1 MNFFRKKKKPEEKTV
16 KEIDWS
22 SVAVEM
28 SADDAHALFSGI
40 FAEPM
45 TNATVRLEEGAAD
58 FGAKRGLRAFNDHK
72 GALTVWNKCATAVA
86 ERRFQT
92 ENQWVN
98 VPQSVN
104 AGFSNAQLS
113 YYLFQVVNYYDCMI
127 QAQDPLMSKVLS
139 ILSETPFSKG
149 GYIENLDKERAKAVL
164 DEAERRGIFR
174 KLVKAIR
181 SMECVGGCL
190 IYLQTDDEDVSE
202 PIDLKTYD
210 VRRIKD
216 FIHIDPINVAAT
228 VVNTSEPAKSDYM
241 EPEIWYVIGLGNV
254 HKSRFLKFEDNV
266 PELLLRPMC
275 MYFGTPLT
283 NLIKQDIA
291 NSNLATQGLANL
303 VNRCR
308 YMFLKTDDQSYTT
321 GNVKNFKARL
331 SVMSKMQDNFM
342 FSPIKS
348 TEDVVQQTT
357 ALTGFAETTEFLY
370 EVISAK
376 TSIPMTELMGTSA
389 KGLNATGEGDRR
401 AWYDRVT
408 VLRASV
414 QNQLEALL
422 GIVAGKDDGQ
432 FKEIH
437 YRFNTLETPTERETA
452 EIRKATLEVAKAIIE
467 VGGNQEQ
474 TFDWLK
480 KLDFMG
486 LDTVNF
492 DAESFEGD
500 ADPFDQEDGGQ
511 EAGHFNASNI
521 WIDNPETYITMTGA
535 HVPLE
540 KGQSSKEAVERFLS
554 DKGRTPKK
562 KESEKKE
569 SDSGLK
575 IEKSTAKAHLL
586 KKDGKTFWIQKKWLR
601 EDGTLTPAGQKAF
614 EQAETDEQKTARKAK
629 EKAEREKGVSLPAK
643 ADWESDK
650 AYGYDLDLDFYNIE
664 QTKRHRIFIPKSVI
678 QPNGNI
684 PTWILEKKIAE
695 ISDTYRN
702 RGGFNI
708 ERHPFK
714 GHSFGFI
721 DLSHND
727 EEDANSENEKMK
739 SSNSANVPIYSIDNY
754 VLRVSTDNGE
764 TWADVEDDE

>member
-22 SVAVEM
+22 SAAIEM

-58 FGAKRGLRAFNDHK
+58 FGAKRGLRAFNEHK
-72 GALTVWNKCATAVA
+72 GALTAWNKCATAVA
-86 ERRFQT
+86 ERRFKT

-149 GYIENLDKERAKAVL
+149 GYIENLDKEQAKTIL

-190 IYLQTDDEDVSE
+190 IYLQTDDEDLSK
-202 PIDLKTYD
+202 PLDLKTYD
-210 VRRIKD
+210 VRKIKD

-228 VVNTSEPAKSDYM
+228 VVNTSEPAKADYM
-241 EPEIWYVIGLGNV
+241 DPAIWYVIGLGNV

-422 GIVAGKDDGQ
+422 GIVAGKDDGK

-437 YRFNTLETPTERETA
+437 YRFNALETPTERETA

-467 VGGNQEQ
+467 IGGSQEQ

-486 LDTVNF
+486 LDNVNF

-500 ADPFDQEDGGQ
+500 ADPFAEETAPEALSQNAGDFDEGKHKRGADGKFTSG
-511 EAGHFNASNI
+511 G
-521 WIDNPETYITMTGA
+521 
-535 HVPLE
+535 
-540 KGQSSKEAVERFLS
+540 KGG
-554 DKGRTPKK
+554 DT
-562 KESEKKE
+562 SEKETSE
-569 SDSGLK
+569 SDSDIPEEWGK
-575 IEKSTAKAHLL
+575 EYTGVKGKAAVDLLL
-586 KKDGKTFWIQKKWLR
+586 KEKQGFVKDAFSRKEIGGISLPWGKEGRPNTKEGYGLAHIIRRRQEEHQDLEKIVNDLEKVISTGDLSFNTGTKRFEITDGKVKAVVSPTFGNKNITFLLTSFEENKKS
-601 EDGTLTPAGQKAF
+601 
-614 EQAETDEQKTARKAK
+614 
-629 EKAEREKGVSLPAK
+629 KG
-643 ADWESDK
+643 
-650 AYGYDLDLDFYNIE
+650 G
-664 QTKRHRIFIPKSVI
+664 
-678 QPNGNI
+678 
-684 PTWILEKKIAE
+684 
-695 ISDTYRN
+695 
-702 RGGFNI
+702 
-708 ERHPFK
+708 
-714 GHSFGFI
+714 
-721 DLSHND
+721 
-727 EEDANSENEKMK
+727 
-739 SSNSANVPIYSIDNY
+739 
-754 VLRVSTDNGE
+754 
-764 TWADVEDDE
+764 

>member
-1 MNFFRKKKKPEEKTV
+1 MNFFRKKKKTEEKAV

-22 SVAVEM
+22 AAAVELP
-28 SADDAHALFSGI
+28 ADDVHALFSGI
-40 FAEPM
+40 FAEPQ

-58 FGAKRGLRAFNDHK
+58 YGAKRGVRSFNEHK
-72 GALTVWNKCATAVA
+72 ERLFAWNRVATSVA
-86 ERRFQT
+86 ERRFKAD
-92 ENQWVN
+92 NQWIN
-98 VPQSVN
+98 VGQSVN

-149 GYIENLDKERAKAVL
+149 GYIENLDKDKAKEVL
-164 DEAERRGIFR
+164 DAAERKGVIR
-174 KLVKAIR
+174 KLVKALR
-181 SMECVGGCL
+181 SAECVGGCL
-190 IYLQTDDEDVSE
+190 IYLQTEDEDLSE
-202 PIDLKTYD
+202 PLDLSTYD
-210 VRRIKD
+210 VRQIKD

-228 VVNTSEPAKSDYM
+228 LVNTSEPAKADYM

-303 VNRCR
+303 INRCR

-342 FSPIKS
+342 FSPIKA
-348 TEDVVQQTT
+348 TEEVVQQTT

-370 EVISAK
+370 EVVSAK

-408 VLRASV
+408 ILRASV
-414 QNQLEALL
+414 QNQLETML
-422 GIVAGKDDGQ
+422 GIVAGQDDGV

-437 YRFNTLETPTERETA
+437 YRFNALETPTGRETA

-486 LDTVNF
+486 IDGVDF
-492 DAESFEGD
+492 DAESFDGGN
-500 ADPFDQEDGGQ
+500 DPFADDEPMEM
-511 EAGHFNASNI
+511 EAFSQNVGDF
-521 WIDNPETYITMTGA
+521 E
-535 HVPLE
+535 E
-540 KGQSSKEAVERFLS
+540 KHKR
-554 DKGRTPKK
+554 D
-562 KESEKKE
+562 
-569 SDSGLK
+569 
-575 IEKSTAKAHLL
+575 
-586 KKDGKTFWIQKKWLR
+586 KDGKFTPGGKDG
-601 EDGTLTPAGQKAF
+601 EDYEKEEASEMPEEWGKEYTGIKGKA
-614 EQAETDEQKTARKAK
+614 AVDLLLK
-629 EKAEREKGVSLPAK
+629 EKQGFVKDAFTRDDIGGISLVWGEAGRPNT
-643 ADWESDK
+643 EEG
-650 AYGYDLDLDFYNIE
+650 YGIAHIIRRRKE
-664 QTKRHRIFIPKSVI
+664 EGII
-678 QPNGNI
+678 
-684 PTWILEKKIAE
+684 KI
-695 ISDTYRN
+695 
-702 RGGFNI
+702 
-708 ERHPFK
+708 
-714 GHSFGFI
+714 
-721 DLSHND
+721 
-727 EEDANSENEKMK
+727 
-739 SSNSANVPIYSIDNY
+739 
-754 VLRVSTDNGE
+754 
-764 TWADVEDDE
+764 

>member
-1 MNFFRKKKKPEEKTV
+1 MNFFRKKKKTEERIL
-16 KEIDWS
+16 KEVDWS
-22 SVAVEM
+22 SANAEL
-28 SADDAHALFSGI
+28 STEEAHALFSSI
-40 FAEPM
+40 FNEPQ
-45 TNATVRLEEGAAD
+45 TNATIRLAEGAMD
-58 FGAKRGLRAFNDHK
+58 YGAKRGIRTYNAHK
-72 GALTVWNKCATAVA
+72 KNLSAWNCSATAIA
-86 ERRFQT
+86 ERRFQS

-127 QAQDPLMSKVLS
+127 QAQDPLMSKVLY

-149 GYIENLDKERAKAVL
+149 GYIENLKKEDAKNVL
-164 DEAERRGIFR
+164 DAAERQNIIR
-174 KLVKAIR
+174 KVVKAIR

-190 IYLQTDDEDVSE
+190 IYLQTDDNDLSE
-202 PIDLKTYD
+202 PLDLLTYD
-210 VRRIKD
+210 VRKVTD

-228 VVNTSEPAKSDYM
+228 VVNTIEPAKADYM

-303 VNRCR
+303 INRCR

-321 GNVKNFKARL
+321 ANVKNFKDRL
-331 SVMSKMQDNFM
+331 RVMSKMQDNFM
-342 FSPIKS
+342 FTPIKA

-357 ALTGFAETTEFLY
+357 ALTGFSETTEFLY

-408 VLRASV
+408 ALRTSV
-414 QNQLEALL
+414 QNQFETML
-422 GIVAGKDDGQ
+422 GIIAGQDDGV

-437 YRFNTLETPTERETA
+437 YRFNALETPTERETA

-486 LDTVNF
+486 LDSVDF
-492 DAESFEGD
+492 DAESFD
-500 ADPFDQEDGGQ
+500 NDPFIGGEPEGSEALSQNAGDFEGKHKRDKDGKFTSG
-511 EAGHFNASNI
+511 GKGGNASER
-521 WIDNPETYITMTGA
+521 ET
-535 HVPLE
+535 
-540 KGQSSKEAVERFLS
+540 S
-554 DKGRTPKK
+554 
-562 KESEKKE
+562 E
-569 SDSGLK
+569 SDSDIPEEWGK
-575 IEKSTAKAHLL
+575 SFSEYSGKPEKAIEKLISEKSGYVPRAIHKEGIGDIDFVYGKGGETGYGLAHIAEKHGEEIL
-586 KKDGKTFWIQKKWLR
+586 KEIPSLIENGTVDNTQKNLGR
-601 EDGTLTPAGQKAF
+601 SFIYSED
-614 EQAETDEQKTARKAK
+614 
-629 EKAEREKGVSLPAK
+629 
-643 ADWESDK
+643 
-650 AYGYDLDLDFYNIE
+650 
-664 QTKRHRIFIPKSVI
+664 
-678 QPNGNI
+678 
-684 PTWILEKKIAE
+684 KKIV
-695 ISDTYRN
+695 ISFTL
-702 RGGFNI
+702 FNKK
-708 ERHPFK
+708 R
-714 GHSFGFI
+714 
-721 DLSHND
+721 
-727 EEDANSENEKMK
+727 
-739 SSNSANVPIYSIDNY
+739 
-754 VLRVSTDNGE
+754 
-764 TWADVEDDE
+764 TWLLTAYTLDK

>member
-1 MNFFRKKKKPEEKTV
+1 MNFFRKKKKTEERIL
-16 KEIDWS
+16 KEVDWS
-22 SVAVEM
+22 SANAEL
-28 SADDAHALFSGI
+28 STEEAHALFSSI
-40 FAEPM
+40 FNEPQ
-45 TNATVRLEEGAAD
+45 TNATIRLAEGAMD
-58 FGAKRGLRAFNDHK
+58 YGAKRGIRTYNAHK
-72 GALTVWNKCATAVA
+72 KNLSAWNCSATAIA
-86 ERRFQT
+86 ERRFQS

-149 GYIENLDKERAKAVL
+149 GYIENLKKEDAKNVL
-164 DEAERRGIFR
+164 DAAERQNIIR
-174 KLVKAIR
+174 KVVKAIR

-190 IYLQTDDEDVSE
+190 IYLQTDDNDLSE
-202 PIDLKTYD
+202 PLDLLTYD
-210 VRRIKD
+210 VRKVTD

-228 VVNTSEPAKSDYM
+228 VVNTIEPAKADYM

-303 VNRCR
+303 INRCR

-321 GNVKNFKARL
+321 ANVKNFKDRL
-331 SVMSKMQDNFM
+331 RVMSKMQDNFM
-342 FSPIKS
+342 FTPIKA

-357 ALTGFAETTEFLY
+357 ALTGFSETTEFLY

-408 VLRASV
+408 ALRTSV
-414 QNQLEALL
+414 QNQFETML
-422 GIVAGKDDGQ
+422 GIIAGQDDGV

-437 YRFNTLETPTERETA
+437 YRFNALETPTERETA

-486 LDTVNF
+486 LDSVDF
-492 DAESFEGD
+492 DAESFD
-500 ADPFDQEDGGQ
+500 NDPFIGGEPEGSEAFSQNAEDFEGNP
-511 EAGHFNASNI
+511 F
-521 WIDNPETYITMTGA
+521 DNTGETETDFSSLNEWDESKHSRG
-535 HVPLE
+535 
-540 KGQSSKEAVERFLS
+540 KDGKFSKEGCSVDKEKEIESVIDKALNNPNNYEKVDIGEVS
-554 DKGRTPKK
+554 DKLKDEASKAGFDLSGYVHNIDVSGVRHAFLHHGDKK
-562 KESEKKE
+562 KEEKRGQIAITDDDIKKIPQIVKE
-569 SDSGLK
+569 YDTVDFGGTNSIGRDIIKYS
-575 IEKSTAKAHLL
+575 
-586 KKDGKTFWIQKKWLR
+586 KKFD
-601 EDGTLTPAGQKAF
+601 DGTTFYVEEIRTGRKRLT
-614 EQAETDEQKTARKAK
+614 
-629 EKAEREKGVSLPAK
+629 
-643 ADWESDK
+643 
-650 AYGYDLDLDFYNIE
+650 I
-664 QTKRHRIFIPKSVI
+664 QTMYKNKS
-678 QPNGNI
+678 
-684 PTWILEKKIAE
+684 
-695 ISDTYRN
+695 
-702 RGGFNI
+702 
-708 ERHPFK
+708 
-714 GHSFGFI
+714 
-721 DLSHND
+721 
-727 EEDANSENEKMK
+727 
-739 SSNSANVPIYSIDNY
+739 
-754 VLRVSTDNGE
+754 
-764 TWADVEDDE
+764 

>member
-1 MNFFRKKKKPEEKTV
+1 MNFFRKKKKTEKGI
-16 KEIDWS
+16 KEINWS
-22 SVAVEM
+22 SANAEL
-28 SADDAHALFSGI
+28 SEEEAHALFSNI
-40 FAEPM
+40 FAEPQ
-45 TNATVRLEEGAAD
+45 TNATLRLAEGAMD
-58 FGAKRGLRAFNDHK
+58 YGAKRGIRTYNAHK
-72 GALTVWNKCATAVA
+72 KNLSAWNCSATAIA
-86 ERRFQT
+86 ERRFQS

-149 GYIENLDKERAKAVL
+149 GYIENLKKEDAKNVL
-164 DEAERRGIFR
+164 DAAERQNIIR
-174 KLVKAIR
+174 KVVKAIR

-190 IYLQTDDEDVSE
+190 IYLQTDDNDLSE
-202 PIDLKTYD
+202 PLDLLTYD
-210 VRRIKD
+210 VRKVTD

-228 VVNTSEPAKSDYM
+228 VVNTIEPAKADYM

-303 VNRCR
+303 INRCR

-321 GNVKNFKARL
+321 GNVKNFKDRL
-331 SVMSKMQDNFM
+331 RVMSKMQDNFM
-342 FSPIKS
+342 FTPIKA

-357 ALTGFAETTEFLY
+357 ALTGFSETTEFLY

-408 VLRASV
+408 ALRTSV
-414 QNQLEALL
+414 QNQFETML
-422 GIVAGKDDGQ
+422 GIIAGQDDGV

-437 YRFNTLETPTERETA
+437 YRFNALETPTERETA

-486 LDTVNF
+486 LDSVDF
-492 DAESFEGD
+492 DAESFD
-500 ADPFDQEDGGQ
+500 NDPFIGGEPEEP
-511 EAGHFNASNI
+511 EALSQNAG
-521 WIDNPETYITMTGA
+521 DFEGK
-535 HVPLE
+535 H
-540 KGQSSKEAVERFLS
+540 KR
-554 DKGRTPKK
+554 D
-562 KESEKKE
+562 
-569 SDSGLK
+569 
-575 IEKSTAKAHLL
+575 
-586 KKDGKTFWIQKKWLR
+586 KDGKFTSGGKGGDASEK
-601 EDGTLTPAGQKAF
+601 
-614 EQAETDEQKTARKAK
+614 ETSKSDSDIPEEWGKSFSEYSGKP
-629 EKAEREKGVSLPAK
+629 EKAIEKLISEKSGYVPRAIHKEGIGDIDFVYGKGGETGYGLAHIAEKHGEEILKEIPSL
-643 ADWESDK
+643 
-650 AYGYDLDLDFYNIE
+650 IE
-664 QTKRHRIFIPKSVI
+664 NGTVDNTQKNLGRSFIYS
-678 QPNGNI
+678 
-684 PTWILEKKIAE
+684 EDKKIV
-695 ISDTYRN
+695 ISFTL
-702 RGGFNI
+702 FNKK
-708 ERHPFK
+708 R
-714 GHSFGFI
+714 
-721 DLSHND
+721 
-727 EEDANSENEKMK
+727 
-739 SSNSANVPIYSIDNY
+739 
-754 VLRVSTDNGE
+754 
-764 TWADVEDDE
+764 TWLLTAYTLDK

>member
-1 MNFFRKKKKPEEKTV
+1 MNFFRKKKKQEEKTV

-22 SVAVEM
+22 SAAIEM

-58 FGAKRGLRAFNDHK
+58 FGAKRGFRAFNKHK
-72 GALTVWNKCATAVA
+72 GKLKAWNKCATAVV

-98 VPQSVN
+98 APQSVN

-149 GYIENLDKERAKAVL
+149 GYIENLDKKQAKSVL

-190 IYLQTDDEDVSE
+190 IYLQTDDEDLSE
-202 PIDLKTYD
+202 PLDLKTYD
-210 VRRIKD
+210 VRKIKD

-228 VVNTSEPAKSDYM
+228 VVNTIEPAKADYM
-241 EPEIWYVIGLGNV
+241 DPEIWYIIGLGNV

-303 VNRCR
+303 INRCR

-408 VLRASV
+408 ALRTSV
-414 QNQLEALL
+414 QNQFETML
-422 GIVAGKDDGQ
+422 GIIAGQKDGV

-437 YRFNTLETPTERETA
+437 YRFNALETPTERETA

-486 LDTVNF
+486 LDSVDF
-492 DAESFEGD
+492 DAESFD
-500 ADPFDQEDGGQ
+500 DDPFIDGEPEGSEALSQNAGDFEEKHKRDKYGKFTSIRKSDED
-511 EAGHFNASNI
+511 
-521 WIDNPETYITMTGA
+521 
-535 HVPLE
+535 
-540 KGQSSKEAVERFLS
+540 
-554 DKGRTPKK
+554 
-562 KESEKKE
+562 SEKDIERIVDKAKNNPSEYEKVDLGDVSDRLKE
-569 SDSGLK
+569 DALKAGFDLSGYSHNIDVSGVRHAFLEHGNSKTEEKRGQKAITEEDIKK
-575 IEKSTAKAHLL
+575 IPQIVEDYDHIEFP
-586 KKDGKTFWIQKKWLR
+586 GKNAIGRDIIKYQKR
-601 EDGTLTPAGQKAF
+601 YEDGTTFYVEEVRTGRKRLTIQTMYK
-614 EQAETDEQKTARKAK
+614 RK
-629 EKAEREKGVSLPAK
+629 S
-643 ADWESDK
+643 
-650 AYGYDLDLDFYNIE
+650 
-664 QTKRHRIFIPKSVI
+664 
-678 QPNGNI
+678 
-684 PTWILEKKIAE
+684 
-695 ISDTYRN
+695 
-702 RGGFNI
+702 
-708 ERHPFK
+708 
-714 GHSFGFI
+714 
-721 DLSHND
+721 
-727 EEDANSENEKMK
+727 
-739 SSNSANVPIYSIDNY
+739 
-754 VLRVSTDNGE
+754 
-764 TWADVEDDE
+764 

>member
-1 MNFFRKKKKPEEKTV
+1 MNFFRKKKKQEEKTV

-22 SVAVEM
+22 SAAIEM

-58 FGAKRGLRAFNDHK
+58 FGAKRGFRAFNKHK
-72 GALTVWNKCATAVA
+72 GKLKAWNKCATAVV

-98 VPQSVN
+98 APQSVN

-149 GYIENLDKERAKAVL
+149 GYIENLDKKQAKSVL

-190 IYLQTDDEDVSE
+190 IYLQTDDEDLSE
-202 PIDLKTYD
+202 PLDLKTYD
-210 VRRIKD
+210 VRKIKD

-228 VVNTSEPAKSDYM
+228 VVNTIEPAKADYM
-241 EPEIWYVIGLGNV
+241 DPEIWYVIGLGNV

-303 VNRCR
+303 INRCR

-437 YRFNTLETPTERETA
+437 YRFNALETPTERETA

-467 VGGNQEQ
+467 IGGSQEQ

-486 LDTVNF
+486 LDNVNF
-492 DAESFEGD
+492 DAESFEGE
-500 ADPFDQEDGGQ
+500 ADPFAQEDEPTGVPEAFSQNEGDFEGKHKRDKDGKFTSGGK
-511 EAGHFNASNI
+511 GGDTS
-521 WIDNPETYITMTGA
+521 
-535 HVPLE
+535 E
-540 KGQSSKEAVERFLS
+540 KGT
-554 DKGRTPKK
+554 D
-562 KESEKKE
+562 E
-569 SDSGLK
+569 SDSDIPEEWGK
-575 IEKSTAKAHLL
+575 EYTGVKGKAAVDLLL
-586 KKDGKTFWIQKKWLR
+586 KEKQGFVKDAFSRDDIGGISLVWGEAGRPNTEEGYGIAHIIRRRQELGQNLEKVLNDLQEVVEKGNITIKKNGRFYIKLGEKAVVVKPTFNKKKLQFV
-601 EDGTLTPAGQKAF
+601 LTAF
-614 EQAETDEQKTARKAK
+614 E
-629 EKAEREKGVSLPAK
+629 V
-643 ADWESDK
+643 
-650 AYGYDLDLDFYNIE
+650 
-664 QTKRHRIFIPKSVI
+664 
-678 QPNGNI
+678 
-684 PTWILEKKIAE
+684 
-695 ISDTYRN
+695 
-702 RGGFNI
+702 
-708 ERHPFK
+708 FK
-714 GHSFGFI
+714 
-721 DLSHND
+721 D
-727 EEDANSENEKMK
+727 
-739 SSNSANVPIYSIDNY
+739 
-754 VLRVSTDNGE
+754 
-764 TWADVEDDE
+764 

>member
-1 MNFFRKKKKPEEKTV
+1 MNFFRKKKKPEEKKV

-22 SVAVEM
+22 SAAIEM
-28 SADDAHALFSGI
+28 SADDAHSLFSGI

-58 FGAKRGLRAFNDHK
+58 FGAKRGLRAFNEHK

-149 GYIENLDKERAKAVL
+149 GYIENLDKEQAKAVL

-190 IYLQTDDEDVSE
+190 IYLQTDDEDLSE
-202 PIDLKTYD
+202 PIDLQTYD

-241 EPEIWYVIGLGNV
+241 EPELWYVIGLGNV

-408 VLRASV
+408 ILRASV

-432 FKEIH
+432 FKEVH
-437 YRFNTLETPTERETA
+437 YRFNALETPTERETA

-467 VGGNQEQ
+467 IGGNQEQ

-500 ADPFDQEDGGQ
+500 SDPFAQEDG
-511 EAGHFNASNI
+511 ETLNNADEN
-521 WIDNPETYITMTGA
+521 
-535 HVPLE
+535 
-540 KGQSSKEAVERFLS
+540 
-554 DKGRTPKK
+554 
-562 KESEKKE
+562 
-569 SDSGLK
+569 
-575 IEKSTAKAHLL
+575 
-586 KKDGKTFWIQKKWLR
+586 DGK
-601 EDGTLTPAGQKAF
+601 EGAM
-614 EQAETDEQKTARKAK
+614 
-629 EKAEREKGVSLPAK
+629 V
-643 ADWESDK
+643 
-650 AYGYDLDLDFYNIE
+650 
-664 QTKRHRIFIPKSVI
+664 
-678 QPNGNI
+678 
-684 PTWILEKKIAE
+684 
-695 ISDTYRN
+695 
-702 RGGFNI
+702 
-708 ERHPFK
+708 
-714 GHSFGFI
+714 
-721 DLSHND
+721 
-727 EEDANSENEKMK
+727 
-739 SSNSANVPIYSIDNY
+739 
-754 VLRVSTDNGE
+754 
-764 TWADVEDDE
+764 

>member
-1 MNFFRKKKKPEEKTV
+1 MNFFRKKKKQEEKTV

-22 SVAVEM
+22 SAAIEM

-58 FGAKRGLRAFNDHK
+58 FGAKRGFRAFNKHK
-72 GALTVWNKCATAVA
+72 GKLKAWNKCATAVV

-98 VPQSVN
+98 APQSVN

-149 GYIENLDKERAKAVL
+149 GYIENLDKEQAKTIL

-190 IYLQTDDEDVSE
+190 IYLQTEDEDLSE
-202 PIDLKTYD
+202 PLDLKTYD
-210 VRRIKD
+210 VRKIKD

-228 VVNTSEPAKSDYM
+228 VVNTIEPAKADYM
-241 EPEIWYVIGLGNV
+241 DPEIWYVIGLGNV

-291 NSNLATQGLANL
+291 NSNLATQGLANI

-414 QNQLEALL
+414 QNQLEVLL

-437 YRFNTLETPTERETA
+437 YRFNALETPTERETA

-467 VGGNQEQ
+467 IGGSQEQ

-486 LDTVNF
+486 LDNVNF

-500 ADPFDQEDGGQ
+500 SDPFTQEDEPTGVPEAFSQNAGDFEGKHKRDKDGKFTSGGK
-511 EAGHFNASNI
+511 GGDASER
-521 WIDNPETYITMTGA
+521 ET
-535 HVPLE
+535 
-540 KGQSSKEAVERFLS
+540 S
-554 DKGRTPKK
+554 
-562 KESEKKE
+562 E
-569 SDSGLK
+569 SDSDIPEEWGK
-575 IEKSTAKAHLL
+575 SFSEYSGKPEKAIEKLISEKSGYVPRAIHKEGIGDIDFVYGKGGETGYGLAHIAEKHGEEIL
-586 KKDGKTFWIQKKWLR
+586 KEIPSLIENGTVDNTQKNLGR
-601 EDGTLTPAGQKAF
+601 SFIYSED
-614 EQAETDEQKTARKAK
+614 
-629 EKAEREKGVSLPAK
+629 
-643 ADWESDK
+643 
-650 AYGYDLDLDFYNIE
+650 
-664 QTKRHRIFIPKSVI
+664 
-678 QPNGNI
+678 
-684 PTWILEKKIAE
+684 KKIV
-695 ISDTYRN
+695 ISFTL
-702 RGGFNI
+702 FNKK
-708 ERHPFK
+708 R
-714 GHSFGFI
+714 
-721 DLSHND
+721 
-727 EEDANSENEKMK
+727 
-739 SSNSANVPIYSIDNY
+739 
-754 VLRVSTDNGE
+754 
-764 TWADVEDDE
+764 TWLLTAYTLDK

>member
-1 MNFFRKKKKPEEKTV
+1 MNFFRKKKKTEKGI
-16 KEIDWS
+16 KEINWS
-22 SVAVEM
+22 SANAEL
-28 SADDAHALFSGI
+28 STEEAHALFSSI
-40 FAEPM
+40 FNEPQ
-45 TNATVRLEEGAAD
+45 TNATIRLAEGAMD
-58 FGAKRGLRAFNDHK
+58 YGAKRGIRTYNAHK
-72 GALTVWNKCATAVA
+72 KNLSAWNCSATAIA
-86 ERRFQT
+86 ERRFQS

-149 GYIENLDKERAKAVL
+149 GYIENLKKEDAKNVL
-164 DEAERRGIFR
+164 DAAERQNIIR
-174 KLVKAIR
+174 KVVKAIR

-190 IYLQTDDEDVSE
+190 IYMQTDDNDLSE
-202 PIDLKTYD
+202 PLDLLTYD
-210 VRRIKD
+210 VRKVTD

-228 VVNTSEPAKSDYM
+228 VVNTIEPAKADYM

-303 VNRCR
+303 INRCR

-321 GNVKNFKARL
+321 ANVKNFKDRL
-331 SVMSKMQDNFM
+331 RVMSKMQDNFM
-342 FSPIKS
+342 FTPIKA

-357 ALTGFAETTEFLY
+357 ALTGFSETTEFLY

-408 VLRASV
+408 ALRTSV
-414 QNQLEALL
+414 QNQFETML
-422 GIVAGKDDGQ
+422 GIIAGQDDGV

-437 YRFNTLETPTERETA
+437 YRFNALETPTERETA

-486 LDTVNF
+486 LDSVDF
-492 DAESFEGD
+492 DAESFD
-500 ADPFDQEDGGQ
+500 DDPFIDGEPEGS
-511 EAGHFNASNI
+511 EAFSQNAGDFEGKHKRDKDGKFTSGGKGGNASER
-521 WIDNPETYITMTGA
+521 ET
-535 HVPLE
+535 
-540 KGQSSKEAVERFLS
+540 S
-554 DKGRTPKK
+554 
-562 KESEKKE
+562 E
-569 SDSGLK
+569 SDSDIPEEWGK
-575 IEKSTAKAHLL
+575 SFSEYSGKPEKAIEKLISEKSGYVPRAIHKEGIGDIDFVYGKGGETGYGLAHIAEKHGEEIL
-586 KKDGKTFWIQKKWLR
+586 KEIPSLIENGTVDNTQKNLGR
-601 EDGTLTPAGQKAF
+601 SFIYSED
-614 EQAETDEQKTARKAK
+614 
-629 EKAEREKGVSLPAK
+629 
-643 ADWESDK
+643 
-650 AYGYDLDLDFYNIE
+650 
-664 QTKRHRIFIPKSVI
+664 
-678 QPNGNI
+678 
-684 PTWILEKKIAE
+684 KKIV
-695 ISDTYRN
+695 ISFTL
-702 RGGFNI
+702 FNKK
-708 ERHPFK
+708 R
-714 GHSFGFI
+714 
-721 DLSHND
+721 
-727 EEDANSENEKMK
+727 
-739 SSNSANVPIYSIDNY
+739 
-754 VLRVSTDNGE
+754 
-764 TWADVEDDE
+764 TWLLTAYTLDK

>member
-1 MNFFRKKKKPEEKTV
+1 MNFFRKKKKQEEKTV

-22 SVAVEM
+22 SAAIEM

-58 FGAKRGLRAFNDHK
+58 FGAKRGFRAFNKHK
-72 GALTVWNKCATAVA
+72 GKLKAWNKCATAVV

-98 VPQSVN
+98 APQSVN

-149 GYIENLDKERAKAVL
+149 GYIENLDKEQAKTIL

-190 IYLQTDDEDVSE
+190 IYLQTEDEDLSE
-202 PIDLKTYD
+202 PLDLKTYD
-210 VRRIKD
+210 VRKIKD

-228 VVNTSEPAKSDYM
+228 VVNTIEPAKADYM
-241 EPEIWYVIGLGNV
+241 DPEIWYVIGLGNV

-291 NSNLATQGLANL
+291 NSNLATQGLANI

-422 GIVAGKDDGQ
+422 GIVAGKNDGQ

-437 YRFNTLETPTERETA
+437 YRFNALETPTERETA

-467 VGGNQEQ
+467 IGGSQEQ

-486 LDTVNF
+486 LDNVNF

-500 ADPFDQEDGGQ
+500 SDPFTQEDEPTGVP
-511 EAGHFNASNI
+511 EAFSQNEGDF
-521 WIDNPETYITMTGA
+521 E
-535 HVPLE
+535 E
-540 KGQSSKEAVERFLS
+540 KHKR
-554 DKGRTPKK
+554 D
-562 KESEKKE
+562 
-569 SDSGLK
+569 
-575 IEKSTAKAHLL
+575 
-586 KKDGKTFWIQKKWLR
+586 KDGKFTSIRKSDEDSEKDIERIVDKSKNNPSEYEKVDLGDVSDRLKEDALKAGFDLSGYSHNIDVSGVRHAFLEHGNSKTEEKRGQKAITEEDIKKIPQIVEDYDHIEFPGKNAIGR
-601 EDGTLTPAGQKAF
+601 DIIKYQKRYEDGTTFYVEEVRTGRKRLTIQTMYK
-614 EQAETDEQKTARKAK
+614 RK
-629 EKAEREKGVSLPAK
+629 S
-643 ADWESDK
+643 
-650 AYGYDLDLDFYNIE
+650 
-664 QTKRHRIFIPKSVI
+664 
-678 QPNGNI
+678 
-684 PTWILEKKIAE
+684 
-695 ISDTYRN
+695 
-702 RGGFNI
+702 
-708 ERHPFK
+708 
-714 GHSFGFI
+714 
-721 DLSHND
+721 
-727 EEDANSENEKMK
+727 
-739 SSNSANVPIYSIDNY
+739 
-754 VLRVSTDNGE
+754 
-764 TWADVEDDE
+764 

>member
-1 MNFFRKKKKPEEKTV
+1 MNFFRKKKKTEKGI
-16 KEIDWS
+16 KEINWS
-22 SVAVEM
+22 SANAEL
-28 SADDAHALFSGI
+28 SEEEAHALFSNI
-40 FAEPM
+40 FAEPQ
-45 TNATVRLEEGAAD
+45 TNATIRLAEGAMD
-58 FGAKRGLRAFNDHK
+58 YGAKRGIRTYNAHK
-72 GALTVWNKCATAVA
+72 KNLSAWNCSATAIA
-86 ERRFQT
+86 ERRFQS

-149 GYIENLDKERAKAVL
+149 GYIENLKKEDAKNVL
-164 DEAERRGIFR
+164 DAAERQNIIR
-174 KLVKAIR
+174 KVVKAIR

-190 IYLQTDDEDVSE
+190 IYLQTDDEDLSE
-202 PIDLKTYD
+202 PLDLLTYD
-210 VRRIKD
+210 VRKVTD

-228 VVNTSEPAKSDYM
+228 VVNTIEPAKADYM

-303 VNRCR
+303 INRCR

-321 GNVKNFKARL
+321 GNVKNFKDRL
-331 SVMSKMQDNFM
+331 RVMSKMQDNFM
-342 FSPIKS
+342 FTPIKA

-357 ALTGFAETTEFLY
+357 ALTGFSETTEFLY

-408 VLRASV
+408 ALRTSV
-414 QNQLEALL
+414 QNQFETML
-422 GIVAGKDDGQ
+422 GIIAGQDDGV

-437 YRFNTLETPTERETA
+437 YRFNTLETPTDRETA

-467 VGGNQEQ
+467 IGGNQEQ

-486 LDTVNF
+486 LDSVDF
-492 DAESFEGD
+492 DAESFD
-500 ADPFDQEDGGQ
+500 DDPFIDGEPEEP
-511 EAGHFNASNI
+511 EAFSQNAG
-521 WIDNPETYITMTGA
+521 DFEGK
-535 HVPLE
+535 H
-540 KGQSSKEAVERFLS
+540 KR
-554 DKGRTPKK
+554 D
-562 KESEKKE
+562 
-569 SDSGLK
+569 
-575 IEKSTAKAHLL
+575 
-586 KKDGKTFWIQKKWLR
+586 KDGKFTSGGKGGDASEK
-601 EDGTLTPAGQKAF
+601 
-614 EQAETDEQKTARKAK
+614 ETSKSDSDIPEEWGKSFSEYSGKP
-629 EKAEREKGVSLPAK
+629 EKAIEKLISEKSGYVPRAIHKEGIGDIDFVYGKGGETGYGLAHIAEKHGEEILKEIPSL
-643 ADWESDK
+643 
-650 AYGYDLDLDFYNIE
+650 IE
-664 QTKRHRIFIPKSVI
+664 NGTVDNTQKNLGRSFIYS
-678 QPNGNI
+678 
-684 PTWILEKKIAE
+684 EDKKIV
-695 ISDTYRN
+695 ISFTL
-702 RGGFNI
+702 FNKK
-708 ERHPFK
+708 R
-714 GHSFGFI
+714 
-721 DLSHND
+721 
-727 EEDANSENEKMK
+727 
-739 SSNSANVPIYSIDNY
+739 
-754 VLRVSTDNGE
+754 
-764 TWADVEDDE
+764 TWLLTAYTLDK